1 MSTRRAASAPKPRR
15 TLRDLLLTGLAAIL
29 AFALGMTLFNSVLM
43 PRLVHREDE
52 VQLPDLTHLTVD
64 QARTVLRKAGLPLV
78 QTAERYDPGV
88 PRGRILQQS
97 PLPGTF
103 VRPPQR
109 VVVAVSLGEEFASVP
124 ALFGES
130 QRSAELLIEKTGL
143 AIGGITRAPSDAVG
157 EGLIVATDPPAQTV
171 LPHGAPVALLI
182 STGLREDAFVMPSLV
197 GHDCAQSRS
206 QLEATG
212 FRVEIPPGNSGTG
225 MIVAQMPAPG
235 TRVTRNTTITLESG
249 GRFLR

>member
-1 MSTRRAASAPKPRR
+1 
-15 TLRDLLLTGLAAIL
+15 
-29 AFALGMTLFNSVLM
+29 M
-43 PRLVHREDE
+43 PRFIHREGE
-52 VQLPDLTHLTVD
+52 VRVPELANLTVE
-64 QARTVLRKAGLPLV
+64 QAQKVLEPTGLPLSR
-78 QTAERYDPGV
+78 AGERFDPDV
-88 PRGRILQQS
+88 PTGRIVQQD
-97 PLPGTF
+97 PLAGTL
-103 VRPPQR
+103 VRAPRR
-109 VVVAVSLGEEFASVP
+109 VSVTVSLGEEFSSVP
-124 ALFGES
+124 ALFGET
-130 QRSAELLIEKTGL
+130 RRGAELLLEHSGL
-143 AIGGITRAPSDAVG
+143 RVGGITRAPSDAVG